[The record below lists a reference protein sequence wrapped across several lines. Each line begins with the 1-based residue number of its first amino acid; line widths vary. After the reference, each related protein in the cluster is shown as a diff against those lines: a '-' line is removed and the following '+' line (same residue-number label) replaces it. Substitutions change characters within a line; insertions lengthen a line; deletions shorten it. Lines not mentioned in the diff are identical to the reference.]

1 MRSLSASALAC
12 ACALALGL
20 GGALAAAPPPAAASQ
35 SFVCPAQVRLNAA
48 TATVSPAAPG
58 FTPLVSDAPLPLTGA
73 SAFNGPP
80 EEGAA
85 LKPASER
92 RGAAGSTAV
101 WRFERSSGSS
111 HEVSINTGKWMSCDY
126 AQGLV
131 RLTVQVHADTKNCEA
146 RTVPAKAAGRVSVL
160 LACQ

>member
-1 MRSLSASALAC
+1 L
-12 ACALALGL
+12 
-20 GGALAAAPPPAAASQ
+20 
-35 SFVCPAQVRLNAA
+35 VCPAQVRLNAA

-73 SAFNGPP
+73 SAFDGPP

-92 RGAAGSTAV
+92 RGAAGTTTV
-101 WRFERSSGSS
+101 WRFERSSEGSHEVS
-111 HEVSINTGKWMSCDY
+111 HEVSINTGRWMSCDY

-131 RLTVQVHADTKNCEA
+131 RLTAKVHAGTKNCEA
-146 RTVPAKAAGRVSVL
+146 RTTPAKAAGRVSVL